1 MHFFVLKELW
11 FTTGHYPFQITKH
24 YSLFPVHPLLYT
36 GLVAKTSELLDSHT
50 LRSRLERLQRVM
62 EANRHISA
70 TLQPEELMRAI
81 VRAAA
86 EVTDSEQGAIA
97 RFDPKTETLRLEIAP
112 WLTHTRRS
120 AIRLR
125 LDANPIG
132 QAYRSLWPVL
142 GGVQPELEARNLLA
156 VPLVVDGAAL
166 GVLCAVNKRQNEF
179 DKEDVLIMEYLAAQA
194 AIALENADMMHQAR
208 QGYTT
213 LAELDK
219 MRNDFIAITS
229 HELRIPLGLVLG
241 HASYLKEIL
250 EDGEARQQ
258 SETIEKAAL
267 RLKQIVED
275 LSKIEL
281 AQSGTAV
288 LRMQNYDVIAQLR
301 GLLDLHSPRASEAG
315 VGLSNQL
322 PAHAVYIHADA
333 NKLFVAVD
341 HLLKNAISFTNAGG
355 MVQLSLTEH
364 DTWVEIQVADSGI
377 GIPAQDLP
385 RVFDRFFQV
394 EDHMTRRH
402 GGMGLGLTI
411 TRTLVELQ
419 GGMVSVESIEGKG
432 SRFIIRL
439 PRQAWGASTE

>member
-1 MHFFVLKELW
+1 M
-11 FTTGHYPFQITKH
+11 
-24 YSLFPVHPLLYT
+24 
-36 GLVAKTSELLDSHT
+36 AKTSELLDAHA
-50 LRSRLERLQRVM
+50 LRKRLERLQRVL
-62 EANRHISA
+62 EANRRISA

-97 RFDPKTETLRLEIAP
+97 RYDPETEMLRLEIAP

-120 AIRLR
+120 AISLP
-125 LDANPIG
+125 LENNPIG

-142 GGVQPELEARNLLA
+142 GEAQPELEARNLLA

-166 GVLCAVNKRQNEF
+166 GVLCAVNKRENEF
-179 DKEDVLIMEYLAAQA
+179 DKEDVLVMEHLAAQA
-194 AIALENADMMHQAR
+194 AIALENAEMMHQAR

-250 EDGEARQQ
+250 EEGEARQQ

-288 LRMQNYDVIAQLR
+288 LRTQSYDLSAQLHS
-301 GLLDLHSPRASEAG
+301 LLDMHTAPANEAG
-315 VGLSNQL
+315 IQLSHQI
-322 PAHAVYIHADA
+322 PDHAVYITADP

-355 MVQLSLTEH
+355 LVQLSLLEH
-364 DTWVEIQVADSGI
+364 ENWVEIQVADSGI

-419 GGMVSVESIEGKG
+419 GGMVSAESIEGKG
-432 SRFIIRL
+432 SRFSIRL
-439 PRQAWGASTE
+439 PRQGWGASAE

>member
-1 MHFFVLKELW
+1 MSSNKAEEVGLHSSVHNSAAHF
-11 FTTGHYPFQITKH
+11 
-24 YSLFPVHPLLYT
+24 SLFTCSLPYT
-36 GLVAKTSELLDSHT
+36 RCVAKTSELLDAHS
-50 LRSRLERLQRVM
+50 LRKRLDRLQRVL
-62 EANRHISA
+62 ETSRLLSA
-70 TLQPEELMRAI
+70 TLQPEELLHAT

-86 EVTDSEQGAIA
+86 ELTESEQGAIA
-97 RFDPKTETLRLEIAP
+97 RYDNQAEALRLVFAP
-112 WLTHTRRS
+112 WLENKRRE
-120 AIRLR
+120 AILLP
-125 LDANPIG
+125 LDNHPIG

-142 GGVQPELEARNLLA
+142 GEAQPELEARSVLA
-156 VPLVVDGAAL
+156 VPMVVEGAAV
-166 GVLCAVNKRQNEF
+166 GVLCAVNKRDGAY
-179 DKEDVLIMEYLAAQA
+179 DKEDVLVMESLAAQA
-194 AIALENADMMHQAR
+194 AIAFENAEMLQQAR

-250 EDGEARQQ
+250 DGDAKQQ

-281 AQSGTAV
+281 AQTGTAV
-288 LRMQNYDVIAQLR
+288 LRTQTYDLAAQLDSLLEAHR
-301 GLLDLHSPRASEAG
+301 GRAEEAQIT
-315 VGLSNQL
+315 LSSQI
-322 PAHAVYIHADA
+322 PMDAVYITADA

-341 HLLKNAISFTNAGG
+341 HLLQNAIRFTNAGG

-364 DTWVEIQVADSGI
+364 NDAVEIQVADSGI

-419 GGMVSVESIEGKG
+419 GGSVSVESIEGKG
-432 SRFIIRL
+432 SRFTIRL
-439 PRQAWGASTE
+439 PRHAWAEPG

>member
-1 MHFFVLKELW
+1 M
-11 FTTGHYPFQITKH
+11 
-24 YSLFPVHPLLYT
+24 
-36 GLVAKTSELLDSHT
+36 AKTSELLDAHA
-50 LRSRLERLQRVM
+50 LRKRLDRLQRVL
-62 EANRHISA
+62 EANRQLSA
-70 TLQPEELMRAI
+70 TLQPEELLHAM

-86 EVTDSEQGAIA
+86 ELTDSEQGAVA
-97 RFDPKTETLRLEIAP
+97 RYDSQAEALRLAFAP
-112 WLTHTRRS
+112 WLSNERRE
-120 AIRLR
+120 AILLA
-125 LDANPIG
+125 LDNNPIS

-142 GGVQPELEARNLLA
+142 GAAHEALPELGARTVLA
-156 VPLVVDGAAL
+156 VPMVVDGAAV
-166 GVLCAVNKRQNEF
+166 GVLCAVNKRDGAY
-179 DKEDVLIMEYLAAQA
+179 DKEDLLVMESLAAQA
-194 AIALENADMMHQAR
+194 AIALENAEMLQQAR

-250 EDGEARQQ
+250 EGDARQQ

-281 AQSGTAV
+281 AQTGTAV
-288 LRMQNYDVIAQLR
+288 LRTQTYDVAAQLHS
-301 GLLDLHSPRASEAG
+301 LLEAHQRRAEAAEIR
-315 VGLSNQL
+315 LSSQI
-322 PAHAVYIHADA
+322 PAHAVYIAADA

-341 HLLKNAISFTNAGG
+341 HLLQNAIRFTNPGG
-355 MVQLSLTEH
+355 MVQVSLAEER
-364 DTWVEIQVADSGI
+364 DAVEIQVADSGI

-419 GGMVSVESIEGKG
+419 GGSVAVDSIEGKG
-432 SRFIIRL
+432 SRFTIHL
-439 PRQAWGASTE
+439 PRQVWPERSETRI